1 MTFTLENLQTP
12 LLEPSLFRSDLEGLL
27 HDTHFP
33 TDMLLRAVTF
43 RRSLVMAGLTRCT
56 RSDTLWRR
64 PVNHDRVI
72 LVVGQAENDASL
84 KLGGDS
90 LRCNLVLLKA
100 VCQAHADAYIVYKPH
115 PEVWARMQAQGHAA
129 NNLLL
134 WCDECAG
141 DVPLS
146 QLLPKVNEVHV
157 MNSLAGFEALM
168 RGKKV
173 SCYAQSFYSGWGLTN
188 DVVPMAQRSRPISL
202 DELVAGAMFSYPRY
216 MSRLAGRMG
225 HRDMVRSQV
234 HNAQNDLSLLSAALN

>member
-1 MTFTLENLQTP
+1 MTFTLEDLQTP

-33 TDMLLRAVTF
+33 TDMLLRAATF
-43 RRSLVMAGLTRCT
+43 RRGLVMAGLTRCT
-56 RSDTLWRR
+56 SSETLWRR
-64 PVNHDRVI
+64 PVNQDRVI

-84 KLGGDS
+84 RLGGDS

-115 PEVWARMQAQGHAA
+115 PEVWARMQAQGHGA

-141 DVPLS
+141 DVPMS

-173 SCYAQSFYSGWGLTN
+173 SCYAQSFYSGWGLTT
-188 DVVPMAQRSRPISL
+188 DLVPMAPRSRQISL
-202 DELVAGAMFSYPRY
+202 DELVAGAMFSYPSY

-225 HRDMVRSQV
+225 HDNLALTDMGTIR
-234 HNAQNDLSLLSAALN
+234 HELSLLSAAMT

>member
-12 LLEPSLFRSDLEGLL
+12 LLELSLFRSDLEGFL

-33 TDMLLRAVTF
+33 TDMLLRAATF
-43 RRSLVMAGLTRCT
+43 RHGLVMAGLTRCT
-56 RSDTLWRR
+56 SSETLWRR

-72 LVVGQAENDASL
+72 LVVGQAESDAGL
-84 KLGGDS
+84 RLGGDS

-100 VCQAHADAYIVYKPH
+100 VCQAHSDAYIVYKPH
-115 PEVWARMQAQGHAA
+115 PEVWARMQAQGHGA

-141 DVPLS
+141 DVPMS

-173 SCYAQSFYSGWGLTN
+173 SCYAQSFYSGWGLTT
-188 DVVPMAQRSRPISL
+188 DLVPMAPRSRQISL

-225 HRDMVRSQV
+225 HDDMALTDMGTIR
-234 HNAQNDLSLLSAALN
+234 HELSLLSAAMT